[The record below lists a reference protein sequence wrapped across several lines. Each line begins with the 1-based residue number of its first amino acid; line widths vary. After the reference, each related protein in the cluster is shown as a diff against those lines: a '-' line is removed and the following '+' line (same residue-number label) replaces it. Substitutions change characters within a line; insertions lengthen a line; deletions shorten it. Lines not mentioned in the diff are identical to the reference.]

1 VQYHFNEAIGDGIK
15 PISKSDN
22 KYINMGEE
30 VRGMDLNSLKTRNEQ
45 VTMFSRQ
52 FRTN

>member
-22 KYINMGEE
+22 KYINMGE
-30 VRGMDLNSLKTRNEQ
+30 
-45 VTMFSRQ
+45 
-52 FRTN
+52 